1 MFTDWLSFG
10 RVVGEGGGEGVVV
23 SFETG
28 RPRSRRWKNFGC
40 RWARGAGGLEN
51 CTIFMEVIFA

>member
-1 MFTDWLSFG
+1 M
-10 RVVGEGGGEGVVV
+10 REEGGGG

-28 RPRSRRWKNFGC
+28 RPRSRGWENFGC
-40 RWARGAGGLEN
+40 RRARGVGGLEN